1 MPYMS
6 DEALLSMPDCD
17 EVDYTMKEY
26 NKLTGELTACQQRL
40 NSQVR
45 IWIP

>member
-1 MPYMS
+1 MS

-26 NKLTGELTACQQRL
+26 NRLTGELTLCQQRL